1 MMVSGVFQMKLW
13 KFLKIHP
20 PFLIIPVWDLVFNK
34 CLISVISSTGLFI
47 SIILRFWD
55 KNAPQLVT
63 GTQDSDIGPVG
74 TQTFH
79 TIIRETCLDIESFLI
94 RENITATKAFNLLF
108 KLTLYQTYQRKN
120 CFKLWFSDWVT
131 YFHDRDDM
139 ME

>member
-1 MMVSGVFQMKLW
+1 MFNFCHLQYW
-13 KFLKIHP
+13 
-20 PFLIIPVWDLVFNK
+20 LVHFNN
-34 CLISVISSTGLFI
+34 IE
-47 SIILRFWD
+47 ILRQKCPSASDWD
-55 KNAPQLVT
+55 TRLR
-63 GTQDSDIGPVG
+63 
-74 TQTFH
+74 H
-79 TIIRETCLDIESFLI
+79 WTCLDIESFLI